1 MFNKLVFVV
10 QVVCLILC
18 NFFILDTV
26 FADGVQDEDIVH
38 NVVSGDSLNEISDVY
53 NISIGAIAYAN
64 SLVSDIIYKGQRLII
79 PTIDSPI
86 NPYPGD
92 NISSNLTYVVE
103 TGDTLGDIARTYG
116 STVDDIVRSS
126 ELLSTVIKIDQ
137 FLTIPFMEGDFD
149 FSTTDAEDE
158 QVLTD
163 DLDILTNVVGDGQM
177 NEVGDLYISLNHPK
191 IVEPVYDIDLDINSE
206 HIESMYGRTFFDS
219 YEKPVDFVERYWN
232 NIGYG
237 NYSVGWKMLS
247 DDFRQSVHQNEFEGY
262 LNGYMNLNLCNVVTN
277 QIKEIES
284 DIERSL
290 VQLRITYLTGEEC
303 APSDFVMTL
312 GLTKQII
319 GGFWRIDSVTVSI
332 EDNDVLIDI
341 SSNDEDVLWI
351 DVNIGQQKVYAMQ
364 GDRKVREFVVST
376 GTDKYPTVTGNY
388 NIYVKYLKANMS
400 GVDNGIPWF
409 LADVPYVMYFYS
421 GYGLHGT
428 YWHDNFGT
436 PMSHGCINLNIEDA
450 EWLYDFAGIGTLVY
464 IHY

>member
-18 NFFILDTV
+18 NFFVLDNA

-53 NISIGAIAYAN
+53 SISIGAIAYAN
-64 SLVSDIIYKGQRLII
+64 SLVSDIIYKGQKLII
-79 PTIDSPI
+79 PTINSPI

-92 NISSNLTYVVE
+92 NISSDLTYVVE
-103 TGDTLGDIARTYG
+103 SGDTLGDIARTYG

-126 ELLSTVIKIDQ
+126 GLLSTVIKIDQ
-137 FLTIPFMEGDFD
+137 FLTIPFMQRDIEFR
-149 FSTTDAEDE
+149 TTDAEDG

-163 DLDILTNVVGDGQM
+163 DLGVLTDVIVDGQM
-177 NEVGDLYISLNHPK
+177 NDDDLDISLNHQK
-191 IVEPVYDIDLDINSE
+191 IVEPVYDIDLDIKSE

-232 NIGYG
+232 NIDSG
-237 NYSVGWKMLS
+237 NYRVGWKMLS
-247 DDFRQSVHQNEFEGY
+247 YDFRQSVHENEFDGY
-262 LNGYMNLNLCNVVTN
+262 LNGYMNLNLCNVVAS
-277 QIKEIES
+277 QIEEIES

-290 VQLRITYLTGEEC
+290 VQARITYLTGEDC
-303 APSDFVMTL
+303 TSSDFVMTL
-312 GLTKQII
+312 GLTKQIV
-319 GGFWRIDSVTVSI
+319 GGFWRIDSVSVSI

-341 SSNDEDVLWI
+341 SSNNEDVLWI
-351 DVNIGQQKVYAMQ
+351 DVSISQQKVYAMQ

-376 GTDKYPTVTGNY
+376 GTDKYPTITGNY
-388 NIYVKYLKANMS
+388 NIYVKYLKADMS
-400 GVDNGIPWF
+400 GVDDGIPWF

-436 PMSHGCINLNIEDA
+436 AMSHGCINLNIEDA
-450 EWLYDFAGIGTLVY
+450 EWLYDFATIGTLVY
-464 IHY
+464 IHH

>member
-126 ELLSTVIKIDQ
+126 ELLSTVIRIDQ

-232 NIGYG
+232 NIGSG

-332 EDNDVLIDI
+332 EDNDV
-341 SSNDEDVLWI
+341 
-351 DVNIGQQKVYAMQ
+351 
-364 GDRKVREFVVST
+364 
-376 GTDKYPTVTGNY
+376 
-388 NIYVKYLKANMS
+388 
-400 GVDNGIPWF
+400 
-409 LADVPYVMYFYS
+409 
-421 GYGLHGT
+421 
-428 YWHDNFGT
+428 
-436 PMSHGCINLNIEDA
+436 
-450 EWLYDFAGIGTLVY
+450 
-464 IHY
+464 